1 MQTRIKIV
9 SFGFLIS
16 ALGIL
21 GRLYYWQVIKS
32 AELTAQAKAQH
43 TTKEN
48 ISARRGHILA
58 ADGSILGATST
69 NWLVYASLPQLKQT
83 PKQIA
88 NTLAPLWVDRDSD
101 KEDYD
106 YQRELLSETL
116 RLEGLL
122 SKTDVEWVA
131 LKHRVGDEI
140 KSNIEALDISGI
152 GFEPEQTR
160 LYPEASSAA
169 HLLGFVGK
177 DEEGNNTGYFG
188 LEGFYDLILSGKPG
202 FRQRES
208 SALGIP
214 LLSGIWRS
222 SEAVAGVD
230 LLTHIDKTV
239 QFIIEQNLQNAI
251 EAYGAKSGVIIVMR
265 PNDGAILGL
274 ASYPGFDPGSYWE
287 YRNELFKNPAISDSF
302 EPGSIFKP
310 LVMAAGLD
318 AGKVE
323 PDTKCD
329 ICHEPLKIGKY
340 TIRTWNN
347 EYQKDATMTEVIV
360 HSDNVGMSF
369 VGLRLGKA
377 KLYEYLEK
385 YGFGQKTGIDLQGE
399 ASPSLRPKE
408 DWGDIDVATA
418 SFGQGIAVT
427 PIQMITAMTAIA
439 RGGEIVYP
447 QVVDKLRVD
456 GWEEDLKP
464 RFGQRVISKEA
475 ASQAAQMMVAAAKDG
490 EAKWTA
496 VRGFEIAGKTG
507 TAQIPVAGHYDE
519 DKTIASFI
527 GFAPA
532 SDPKFI
538 MLVTLRE
545 PQSSPWASETAAPLW
560 FKIAK
565 DLFPYLGVQ
574 PQ

>member
-1 MQTRIKIV
+1 MQIRLKII
-9 SFGFLIS
+9 SLGFLIS
-16 ALGIL
+16 TLGIL
-21 GRLYYWQVIKS
+21 VRLYYWQVVKS
-32 AELTAQAKAQH
+32 SDLTAQAKAQH
-43 TTKEN
+43 TQKES
-48 ISARRGHILA
+48 IDARRGNILSS
-58 ADGSILGATST
+58 DGSILSSTSVS
-69 NWLVYASLPQLKQT
+69 WLVYASLPELQQK
-83 PKQIA
+83 PREIA
-88 NTLAPLWVDRDSD
+88 NMLASIWIPRESP
-101 KEDYD
+101 EENYD
-106 YQRELLSETL
+106 YQKTLLEEAV

-122 SKTDVEWVA
+122 SKEDISWIA
-131 LKHRVGDEI
+131 LKHRVDDAT
-140 KSNIEALDISGI
+140 KVNIAALKIEGI

-188 LEGFYDLILSGKPG
+188 LEGFYDLTLSGKPG

-208 SALGIP
+208 SALGTPI
-214 LLSGIWRS
+214 LSGVWRS

-230 LLTHIDKTV
+230 LVTHIDKTV
-239 QFIIEQNLQNAI
+239 QFLVEQNLQSAV
-251 EAYGAKSGVIIVMR
+251 EKYGAKSGVVIVMR
-265 PNDGAILGL
+265 PHDGAILGL
-274 ASYPGFDPGSYWE
+274 ASYPSFDPGEYWE
-287 YRNELFKNPAISDSF
+287 YSDELFKNSAISNSF

-310 LVMAAGLD
+310 LVMAAGID
-318 AGKVE
+318 AGEVK

-340 TIRTWNN
+340 AIRTWNDK
-347 EYQKDATMTEVIV
+347 YQKDATMTDVIV

-369 VGLRLGKA
+369 VGLKLGKDT
-377 KLYEYLEK
+377 LFDYLSK
-385 YGFGQKTGIDLQGE
+385 YGFGSETGIDLQGE
-399 ASPSLRPKE
+399 ATPTLRDKN
-408 DWGDIDVATA
+408 DWGDIDVATV

-439 RGGEIVYP
+439 RDGKIVYP

-464 RFGQRVISKEA
+464 RYGETVLSKEA
-475 ASQAAQMMVAAAKDG
+475 ANQVAQMMVEAAKNG

-532 SDPKFI
+532 PDPEFL

-545 PQSSPWASETAAPLW
+545 PESSPWASETAAPLW
-560 FKIAK
+560 FNIAK